1 MKKKLIDREILPQIE
16 KKLKLREYLAVV
28 GPRQSGKTTLLE
40 IIKAKHSEAVYLTF
54 EDKKVLRLFEE
65 DIDRFIKFYCQDK
78 KLLLLDEFQYASEG
92 GKNLKFIFDTQPA
105 LKIILTGSSSSDIR
119 AKVGKY
125 MVGRILFLNL
135 WPLSWLE
142 FLMARDKK
150 LAKAYLQEKFN
161 FHRRPKVKKT
171 PQRDSLVDYFLAL
184 LEEYLLFGG
193 YPRVV
198 KAATDEEKKTVLNGI
213 FSTYLLRDVV
223 GFAKIEKETAYQK
236 LVTGLGLQIGNLYQY
251 RELGNLTRLS
261 YAEVVS
267 YLEVLKQTFI
277 IRGILPFYTN
287 PRTELVKTA
296 KVYFYDLGLRNSLL
310 ENFLPLEQR
319 QDAGALA
326 ENFAVNQLAGQ
337 FSKINFWRTKSKA
350 EVDFVIR
357 HQGETIPLEVKFQS
371 GEVAVSKSFY
381 SFIQKYQP
389 PFGIILTR
397 EAKAVRKVNS
407 TPVYFYPLYLL

>member
-1 MKKKLIDREILPQIE
+1 MKKKLIDREILAQIE

-40 IIKAKHSEAVYLTF
+40 MIKAKHPQAAYLTF
-54 EDKKVLRLFEE
+54 ENRKILRLFEE
-65 DIDRFIKFYCQDK
+65 DIDRFIKLYCQDK

-92 GKNLKFIFDTQPA
+92 GKNLKFIFDTQPG
-105 LKIILTGSSSSDIR
+105 LKIILTSSSSLDIR

-125 MVGRILFLNL
+125 MVGRILFFSL

-150 LAKAYLQEKFN
+150 LAKVYLQEKFN
-161 FHRRPKVKKT
+161 FQQRPKIKKS
-171 PQRDSLVDYFLAL
+171 PQRDSLADYFLSL

-198 KAATDEEKKTVLNGI
+198 KASADEEKKTILNGI
-213 FSTYLLRDVV
+213 FSTYLLRDVA
-223 GFAKIEKETAYQK
+223 GFAKIEKEAAYQK

-251 RELGNLTRLS
+251 RELGNLTRLNYS
-261 YAEVVS
+261 EVVS
-267 YLEVLKQTFI
+267 YLEVLKQTFVI
-277 IRGILPFYTN
+277 KEILPFYTN

-296 KVYFYDLGLRNSLL
+296 KVYFYDLGLRNGLL
-310 ENFLPLEQR
+310 ENFLLLGQR

-326 ENFAVNQLAGQ
+326 ENFVANQLACQ

-357 HQGETIPLEVKFQS
+357 YQSKIVPLEVKFQR

-389 PFGIILTR
+389 PFGLILTK
-397 EAKAVRKVNS
+397 EARAVRKVNS